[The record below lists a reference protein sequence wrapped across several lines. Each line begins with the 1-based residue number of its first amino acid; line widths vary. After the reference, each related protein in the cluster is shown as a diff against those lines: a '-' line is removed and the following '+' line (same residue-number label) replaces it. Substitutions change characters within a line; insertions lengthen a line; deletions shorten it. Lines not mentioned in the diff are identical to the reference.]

1 MENKKKLIGIAIL
14 IMAVGFAAISAT
26 LIINGST
33 KIGENID
40 DFDIYFSEAIVD
52 GKDKTSEVIGENG
65 KVITYTTTDLKTIGQ
80 TSVLDFEVTNASK
93 NYDANVSVEC
103 DAVDSDYVTVS
114 LEPTNFV
121 IEATSTQNG
130 KVNVKLN
137 KNSVEERT
145 ITFKCKLTINASER
159 VSLGNGSLSAYKARN
174 IAYDDSNTKIGCSN
188 VQDCLDKLAEVID

>member
-1 MENKKKLIGIAIL
+1 MKNKKKLIGIAIL

-137 KNSVEERT
+137 KNSVEEQT